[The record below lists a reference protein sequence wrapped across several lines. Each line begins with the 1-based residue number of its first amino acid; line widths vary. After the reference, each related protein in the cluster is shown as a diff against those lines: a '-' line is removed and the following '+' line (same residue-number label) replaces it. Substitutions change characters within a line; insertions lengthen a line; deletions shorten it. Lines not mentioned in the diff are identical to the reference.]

1 MKTMHIFSKDGK
13 HFLVGKSNELGSV
26 LLKNATKNE
35 TTVDWTLDGMAD
47 EAACLIGEKY
57 ACVDCGFSGCEP
69 EFKNGACPTCLNKK
83 IVKE

>member
-1 MKTMHIFSKDGK
+1 
-13 HFLVGKSNELGSV
+13 
-26 LLKNATKNE
+26 
-35 TTVDWTLDGMAD
+35 MAD